1 MCCLSRTSEALGAAA
16 STTAGCA
23 IASFLFLDNLNFVM
37 GLLQAAKALG
47 LMIGPIFGG
56 LLYSVDGF
64 YLPFAVTASIYF
76 LLTIVAF
83 FLLPSIDSKH
93 HSNTRLYSVNILSII
108 LLIDNQQL
116 TNSNISIIPLLKS
129 PTIIV
134 IGCLLAV
141 AQMLLGFIDVSL
153 APYLQQFH
161 LSPVQVGGIF
171 LIAPATL
178 ALSSP
183 IYGKI
188 CDKLGKERSVL
199 IVGISIS
206 LIGFL
211 LIGPSKLFFFIRC
224 KLWLVGVS
232 FAIAGI
238 GWGSII
244 TTYKEFVDV
253 AKSKDY
259 PEGIETDGIISGLY
273 NAYNNFGAFLGPTI
287 SGYIVDQLGFQW
299 SSTLF
304 GGIFALSLISLI
316 GLTAVERCFQ
326 SNRNLGR
333 IPMVIE
339 E

>member
-83 FLLPSIDSKH
+83 FLLPSID
-93 HSNTRLYSVNILSII
+93 N
-108 LLIDNQQL
+108 NQQL